1 MFFKLLLFPCLGF
14 TLGLEVHQDPSDI
27 IIEGHSPVQIFCSHD
42 KTDFRVMLW
51 YQQTPGHTDMKLI
64 GYLYFKDAT
73 MEEEYKED
81 YKISGD
87 LSGNTAKNGSLMIKK
102 PEQKSSAVYFCAARE
117 KSMRRLSPSL
127 EI

>member
-1 MFFKLLLFPCLGF
+1 FITLLLFKAVSLS
-14 TLGLEVHQDPSDI
+14 LHSVHQDPSDI
-27 IIEGHSPVQIFCSHD
+27 IIEETSPVQIFCSHD

-64 GYLYFKDAT
+64 GYLHYSATT

-87 LSGNTAKNGSLMIKK
+87 LGGNTAKNGSLMITKA
-102 PEQKSSAVYFCAARE
+102 EQNSSAVYFCAAS
-117 KSMRRLSPSL
+117 KAQ
-127 EI
+127 